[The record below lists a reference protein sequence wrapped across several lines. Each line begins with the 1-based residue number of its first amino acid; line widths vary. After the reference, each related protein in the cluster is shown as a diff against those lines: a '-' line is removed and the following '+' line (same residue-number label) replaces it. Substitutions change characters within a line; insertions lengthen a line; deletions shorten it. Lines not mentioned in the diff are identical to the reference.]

1 MTVPLPVLKPYCDS
15 FVVSFSFF
23 IFITLFSLLEVP
35 KGLQE
40 FVGMNEKGFFT
51 VNGVKCSSTP
61 QMWGNRVECEQRIS
75 FEPLLKR
82 MFVNGIDLNTPSK
95 ELIVPG
101 KFDCQAFDIDRD
113 RGELTFHLASRE
125 LLDVIPN
132 HVRVSKAN
140 ATVAFSYYDTPN
152 SLNDFD
158 ISMNGLLKLDKA
170 ARKMKVES
178 KKPKNSCLFS
188 ITMDTKDLEIPEF
201 TKLFTDADLSQQ
213 RSELPPDLSTL
224 VLSSLRSPRIE
235 GHYDCNG
242 AFEFV
247 ASSKSPASIF
257 PSQPSVY
264 IIVQK
269 PRLGKVVTGAICKFE
284 DASYRSFI
292 SSILNQDFSNIPLFN
307 DVQTDMAIGLSR
319 DGLYTVRDDNFKKE
333 MTPLLSNGNTIKKGL
348 TVKSKLPIRK
358 IVADSNINGVS
369 SSNST
374 QQSYPETVLVNTE
387 VYNNRMHIEFPDDL
401 RIGLSGIPQLFG
413 ERNED
418 MNFPKSILNM
428 DDTDFKI
435 TGYDIDNIDKKSL
448 SISFEAPSAMK
459 IGSLMSLDNAKAKL
473 RRNEISKWDFNAT
486 GDYKLGNTTVGIIL
500 RSQDSGFMIDSDK
513 SSIQS
518 SLLVNL
524 LDKKSNVL
532 KNEMSKHHMDDFVI
546 DDFRVTGTLNNK
558 NTIRLVILKNHKN
571 TQKYSKRF

>member
-1 MTVPLPVLKPYCDS
+1 
-15 FVVSFSFF
+15 
-23 IFITLFSLLEVP
+23 
-35 KGLQE
+35 
-40 FVGMNEKGFFT
+40 
-51 VNGVKCSSTP
+51 
-61 QMWGNRVECEQRIS
+61 MWGNRIECDQKLS

-82 MFVNGIDLNTPSK
+82 MFTNGIDLNTPSK

-101 KFDCQAFDIDRD
+101 KFDCNAFDIDRD
-113 RGELTFHLASRE
+113 RGFINFYVVSRE

-140 ATVAFSYYDTPN
+140 ATVGFSYYNTPS

-158 ISMNGLLKLDKA
+158 ISMSGMLKLDKA

-178 KKPKNSCLFS
+178 KKPKNSCLFT
-188 ITMDTKDLEIPEF
+188 ITMETKDLEIPEF
-201 TKLFTDADLSQQ
+201 TKLFTDSDLSQQ

-319 DGLYTVRDDNFKKE
+319 DGLYTVRDDNFKRE
-333 MTPLLSNGNTIKKGL
+333 MSPLLSNGNTIKKGL
-348 TVKSKLPIRK
+348 TVKSKLPIRR
-358 IVADSNINGVS
+358 IVADSNINGYQ
-369 SSNST
+369 SNNT
-374 QQSYPETVLVNTE
+374 QQNYPDTVLVNTE

-418 MNFPKSILNM
+418 MNFPKNILNM

-435 TGYDIDNIDKKSL
+435 TGYDIDDIDKKSL
-448 SISFEAPSAMK
+448 SIYFEAPSAMK

-473 RRNEISKWDFNAT
+473 QRNKIAKWDFNAT
-486 GDYKLGNTTVGIIL
+486 GDYKLGNTTVAVL
-500 RSQDSGFMIDSDK
+500 LKSQDSGFLIDSEP

-518 SLLVNL
+518 GLLVDH
-524 LDKKSNVL
+524 LDKKSNIL
-532 KNEMSKHHMDDFVI
+532 KREMSKHHMDDFVI
-546 DDFRVTGTLNNK
+546 DNFRVTGSLTSK
-558 NTIRLVILKNHKN
+558 NTIRFVVLLLYQILHMS
-571 TQKYSKRF
+571 QSKIILF